1 MIKEIY
7 LKNWKSFED
16 GKLYI
21 DPLTILI
28 GTNASGKSNVLDALL
43 FLQKISAGKQV
54 NSAIKGDLES
64 QGIRGGAEWAI
75 RKGASEARVKVV
87 IQSQSNVNAEY
98 HYAIVIGLLEDNR
111 IEIKSEALSL
121 IKKRATTGKVYRTT
135 KLFYTGEGALENP
148 SITTY
153 FHTKT
158 KGRGRRIDL
167 RRSHSILSQ
176 SQSLK
181 LIKDISVGVNE
192 VIEYLNK
199 IFILDPIPSHMRE
212 YTPLSDELKSDAAN
226 IAGVLE
232 ALEYSQKS
240 EVTAVLTNY
249 LSELPENEIVN
260 VWTEPIGKFQSD
272 AMLYCSEVWNG
283 DKFIVDTRGLSDST
297 LRFLGIMTA
306 LLTLKENSLLVI
318 EEIDNGL
325 HPSRANLLVK
335 FLKTTGHQRNID
347 VICTTH
353 NPAFLDALGNEMI
366 VFISAVYRNKQT
378 GASQIKLLED
388 IAQLP
393 RLLAKG
399 RIGKLTTEGLLE
411 TTLRK

>member
-1 MIKEIY
+1 MVKEIH

-28 GTNASGKSNVLDALL
+28 GTNASGKSNILDALL
-43 FLQKISAGKQV
+43 FLQKISVGKQI
-54 NSAIKGDLES
+54 NAAINGDLES

-75 RKGASEARVKVV
+75 RKGASEAEIKVV
-87 IQSQSNVNAEY
+87 IQSQNNANTEY
-98 HYAIVIGLLEDNR
+98 HYSIVIGLLEDNR
-111 IEIKSEALSL
+111 IEIKSEALSR
-121 IKKRATTGKVYRTT
+121 IKKRTANGKAYTI
-135 KLFYTGEGALENP
+135 KLFYTAEETLGNP

-153 FHTKT
+153 FYANT

-176 SQSLK
+176 SRSLK
-181 LIKDISVGVNE
+181 LIKDVSTGVNE
-192 VIEYLNK
+192 VVEDLNK
-199 IFILDPIPSHMRE
+199 IFILDPIPSHMRT

-232 ALEYSQKS
+232 ALEQSQKS
-240 EVTAVLTNY
+240 EITAVLTDY

-260 VWTEPIGKFQSD
+260 VWTEPIGRFQSD
-272 AMLYCSEVWNG
+272 AMLYCSEVWN
-283 DKFIVDTRGLSDST
+283 DDRFIVDARGLSDGT

-335 FLKTTGHQRNID
+335 FLKTTGRQRNID

-388 IAQLP
+388 INHLP

>member
-135 KLFYTGEGALENP
+135 KLFYTGKGALENP

-283 DKFIVDTRGLSDST
+283 DKFIVDTRGLSDGT

-335 FLKTTGHQRNID
+335 FLKTTGLQRNID